1 MNSGIIMWSVGN
13 RGQRMG
19 FTISAVDIF
28 CGIGGL
34 THGLIKAGIP
44 VVAGIDSDE
53 SCRYA
58 YETNNGALFVKEDIR
73 NLTGSQIRSLFGRA
87 HVKVL
92 VGCAPCQCFSK
103 HTQKLRKRK
112 KDEKWKLL
120 AQFSSLISAVLPDVV
135 SMENVGEIRKH
146 GVFANF
152 VKNLEICGYWVFHTV
167 VYCPDYGI
175 PQNRR
180 RLVLLASR
188 LGEIGLVPE
197 THPPSRYRTVRDV
210 IGKLE
215 RIEDGVSCSKDL
227 LHRTFRLSL
236 INKKRIRESKPGGTW
251 LDWDRRLRARCHK
264 KKSGETYGAVYGRM
278 SWDKPA
284 PTITTQ
290 FYSFGT
296 GRFGHPEQD
305 RALSLREGALLQTF
319 PKYYDFI
326 DPDGTNSF
334 SVLGTHIGN
343 AVPVRL
349 GVIIGRSI
357 SRHLKELGKRSP

>member
-1 MNSGIIMWSVGN
+1 
-13 RGQRMG
+13 
-19 FTISAVDIF
+19 VDIF

-44 VVAGIDSDE
+44 VVAGIDTDE
-53 SCRYA
+53 SCKYA
-58 YETNNGALFVKEDIR
+58 YETNNKAIFIERDVKQLKAKEVK
-73 NLTGSQIRSLFGRA
+73 SLFRKA
-87 HVKVL
+87 DFKVL

-103 HTQKLRKRK
+103 HTQKLKNRH
-112 KDEKWKLL
+112 KDVKWNLL
-120 AQFSSLISAVLPDVV
+120 NYFSSIISEVLPDVV
-135 SMENVGEIRKH
+135 SMENVAEIRKYE
-146 GVFANF
+146 VFEDF
-152 VKNLEICGYWVFHTV
+152 VKNLEIEGYRVFHTI
-167 VYCPDYGI
+167 VYCPNYGI
-175 PQNRR
+175 PQKRR

-188 LGEIGLVPE
+188 LGGIKLIPE

-210 IGKLE
+210 ISKLE
-215 RIEDGVSCSKDL
+215 SLKDGESSSKDP
-227 LHRTFRLSL
+227 LHKTWHLSS
-236 INKKRIRESKPGGTW
+236 INKKRIKQSKPGGTW
-251 LDWDRRLRARCHK
+251 LDWDKRLRAPCHK
-264 KKSGETYGAVYGRM
+264 KKSGRTYSGVYGRM
-278 SWDKPA
+278 SWNKPA

-319 PKYYDFI
+319 PKYYDLI
-326 DPDGTNSF
+326 NPNGTNSF

-357 SRHLKELGKRSP
+357 LRHLEQV